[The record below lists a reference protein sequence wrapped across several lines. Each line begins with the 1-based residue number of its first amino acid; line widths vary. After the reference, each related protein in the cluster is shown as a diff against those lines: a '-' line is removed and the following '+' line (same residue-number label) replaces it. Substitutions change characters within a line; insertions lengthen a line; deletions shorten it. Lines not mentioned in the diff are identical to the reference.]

1 MGGRRAL
8 SAAASRDLPAGRD
21 GNSPFPRRGRAS
33 AVPGPGRGRRGGAQ
47 VAAAA
52 PQGAG
57 SPGKTGRAPPPSAR
71 PAPGSPNSAL
81 GAPAFPRPP
90 THDSPVLRARCPRG
104 SRPPG
109 SPPPRAP
116 QGREY
121 QSPATP
127 PARTGKAGG
136 KDPSRPCPASRP
148 QARGGAW
155 GASGR
160 KGLAEGPRRARGLPW
175 RGSGRTVR
183 RVGCLGR
190 GLRGRGRLLA
200 EPSSLRGDVPR
211 PRPDWASADSNTC
224 VRGTPLTRHPGRGR
238 GFGARRAPRRFPLCR
253 QARQK
258 TGWRGAGPGRG
269 CGRSGT
275 GSPLPGARLS
285 RSLNARGSV
294 FKALHRARN
303 GS

>member
-1 MGGRRAL
+1 MAGYKPTFSPLGKAL
-8 SAAASRDLPAGRD
+8 REAGLVD
-21 GNSPFPRRGRAS
+21 GRAEGPQRS
-33 AVPGPGRGRRGGAQ
+33 RIPGPA
-47 VAAAA
+47 
-52 PQGAG
+52 
-57 SPGKTGRAPPPSAR
+57 
-71 PAPGSPNSAL
+71 
-81 GAPAFPRPP
+81 
-90 THDSPVLRARCPRG
+90 RG
-104 SRPPG
+104 SRRELALPKAEARLRG
-109 SPPPRAP
+109 SRAWARP

-211 PRPDWASADSNTC
+211 PRPDWASADGSTC

-238 GFGARRAPRRFPLCR
+238 GFGASRAPRRLPLCR
-253 QARQK
+253 PARQK
-258 TGWRGAGPGRG
+258 TGWRGAGPGR
-269 CGRSGT
+269 GT